1 MITRLSSFFSISSFG
16 VLFYFTLSIFHS
28 IFERLLDFASVI
40 WCYLQRLLIPLILP
54 DNLTLNSTVLEI
66 PHLCFVSDASQR
78 QSTVTCGEQGTG
90 PEILRPPTYVVS
102 FLLSSFPKVVASGF
116 FFFFFKL
123 VLLQGFVFQLDWWC
137 QAFTAFQFLSL
148 EARNFK

>member
-1 MITRLSSFFSISSFG
+1 MITLLSSLFSISSFG
-16 VLFYFTLSIFHS
+16 VLFYFTLSVFHS

-78 QSTVTCGEQGTG
+78 QPTVTVGSREEG
-90 PEILRPPTYVVS
+90 RKY
-102 FLLSSFPKVVASGF
+102 
-116 FFFFFKL
+116 
-123 VLLQGFVFQLDWWC
+123 
-137 QAFTAFQFLSL
+137 
-148 EARNFK
+148 